1 MAWFGSDEV
10 GGARGLGASLVRA
23 SAVAGLLAGC
33 AAPVPR
39 PADVAPEQP
48 AEFPDA
54 YYRQA
59 AARGQPVF
67 EVDPASS
74 RVVVEVR
81 RGGTLAHLG
90 HDHVVASHDVR
101 GYLAPAAG
109 RADLYLRIDRL
120 VVDER
125 DLRAEAQFDTQP
137 SAEAIAATRANML
150 DQLGASA
157 HPWAMVAV
165 RDVSIEASGFRM
177 NATLTLNG
185 STRAMDLSPQIVLST
200 DEVGVDGR
208 VALEQTSFG
217 ITPFSVLGGA
227 LQVQD
232 RVSVGFRIRARRLS
246 P

>member
-1 MAWFGSDEV
+1 M
-10 GGARGLGASLVRA
+10 
-23 SAVAGLLAGC
+23 SAATWR
-33 AAPVPR
+33 R
-39 PADVAPEQP
+39 P
-48 AEFPDA
+48 PDG
-54 YYRQA
+54 RI
-59 AARGQPVF
+59 
-67 EVDPASS
+67 S
-74 RVVVEVR
+74 
-81 RGGTLAHLG
+81 TLRL
-90 HDHVVASHDVR
+90 
-101 GYLAPAAG
+101 
-109 RADLYLRIDRL
+109 DRL

-150 DQLGASA
+150 DKLGAGA
-157 HPWAMVAV
+157 HPWALVAV

-200 DEVGVDGR
+200 GEVGVDGR

-232 RVSVGFRIRARRLS
+232 RVSVGYRIRARRL
-246 P
+246 PP